1 MSGTARIRHRFKRGQ
16 IHLVPLLDVPFLI
29 NGKMVPTKD
38 CICNKVHP
46 CKTIHLWLE
55 DDGGV
60 LVSEGVLEDLK
71 RSGMHDL
78 EIVGD
83 VAKAPTINL
92 NQTRTLVDKNNRA
105 IKPLTSVKKV
115 MPKEQKSNLRP
126 PEVALI

>member
-1 MSGTARIRHRFKRGQ
+1 MSGTARVRHRFKSGQ
-16 IHLVPLLDVPFLI
+16 IHLVPLLDRPFI
-29 NGKMVPTKD
+29 VDGRVVPTKD
-38 CICNKVHP
+38 CVCNEWHP

-60 LVSEGVLEDLK
+60 LVSEGVLKDLK

-83 VAKAPTINL
+83 IEKAPPINL

-105 IKPLTSVKKV
+105 IKPLTPVKKIT
-115 MPKEQKSNLRP
+115 PREQSNVRP
-126 PEVALI
+126 SEVALI